1 MSANV
6 IPFETV
12 YEEQFSYV
20 YNYVYMMLLNK
31 EITEDIVS
39 ESFLKAYKN
48 YSLYDPEKSGVRTWL
63 CRIAKNTVID
73 HARSQSAK
81 KVISID
87 EAPEP
92 SYEEE
97 YKALQS
103 DANRRAFEVLKGLTQ
118 RERVFLALRYKLEL
132 SNDEVAALTNSNPKA
147 VSEKYR
153 RILAKSRKLLEKN
166 GISGEDLF

>member
-1 MSANV
+1 M
-6 IPFETV
+6 
-12 YEEQFSYV
+12 

-132 SNDEVAALTNSNPKA
+132 SNDEVAVLTNSNPKA